1 MPIRQALE
9 GLGERFD
16 ALGEG
21 SRSMVAQ
28 VCLTSRKEISHSLET
43 LRQRK

>member
-9 GLGERFD
+9 GLGERFN
-16 ALGEG
+16 ALEEG

-28 VCLTSRKEISHSLET
+28 VCLTSRKEMRHSLEI
-43 LRQRK
+43 LRQGK